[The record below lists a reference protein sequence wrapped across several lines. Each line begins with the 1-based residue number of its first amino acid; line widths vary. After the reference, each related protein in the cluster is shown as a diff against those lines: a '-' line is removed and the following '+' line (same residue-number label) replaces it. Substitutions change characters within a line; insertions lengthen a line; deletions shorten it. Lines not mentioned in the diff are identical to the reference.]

1 MTDLFSPYALKG
13 VTLRNR
19 IVMSPM
25 TMYNS
30 VDGRMDD
37 YHTMYLG
44 ARAAGGFG
52 LVFPEQVAITPDG
65 RTTTSCAGLWSDE
78 QVEGHARVTA
88 MIRRMGAVPGIQL
101 GHTGRKGSE
110 LPPHKGVNE
119 QGSWKALPPDHPDG
133 WTCVAPDAIPY
144 GGDHSYPVHPLTVAE
159 IADLH
164 RSYADAARRAL
175 DAGYRWLEMHFAHG
189 YLAASFFSPLANQRT
204 DEYGGSVRNR
214 ARFLLEAL
222 DAVREVWPEEYPLTM
237 RLGVDDLHP
246 DGIRL
251 EDSIEAIGWM
261 KEHGLDLADV
271 SIGFNTDDM
280 VEPPLGDRGFML
292 ERAARIKREVDIPV
306 ATSWNLG
313 VPQNAAAAIA
323 SGAID
328 LAFLGRPAL
337 SNPHWPVWAAREL
350 GHEDPFGLVPAD
362 WAWWLR
368 NFRGHDASIGL
379 PAPSAP
385 APDLRAAG

>member
-1 MTDLFSPYALKG
+1 MSHDSTLFTPFQMGALH
-13 VTLRNR
+13 LPNR
-19 IVMSPM
+19 LAMAPM
-25 TMYNS
+25 TRSRANN
-30 VDGRMDD
+30 DGNVPTDSTVTYYEQRASAGLIITEGSQVSPQGVGYIYTPGIYSEEQVAGWKKVTDAV
-37 YHTMYLG
+37 H
-44 ARAAGGFG
+44 AAGGRIF
-52 LVFPEQVAITPDG
+52 
-65 RTTTSCAGLWSDE
+65 
-78 QVEGHARVTA
+78 
-88 MIRRMGAVPGIQL
+88 IQL
-101 GHTGRKGSE
+101 WHVGAISHPFFHNGE
-110 LPPHKGVNE
+110 LP
-119 QGSWKALPPDHPDG
+119 
-133 WTCVAPDAIPY
+133 VAPSAVQPTGVKAFTGSGMEEIPT
-144 GGDHSYPVHPLTVAE
+144 P
-159 IADLH
+159 
-164 RSYADAARRAL
+164 RAL
-175 DAGYRWLEMHFAHG
+175 ETNEVKAVVEDFRKAAENAKKAGFDGAEVHGANG
-189 YLAASFFSPLANQRT
+189 YLVDQFIQDGTNQRT